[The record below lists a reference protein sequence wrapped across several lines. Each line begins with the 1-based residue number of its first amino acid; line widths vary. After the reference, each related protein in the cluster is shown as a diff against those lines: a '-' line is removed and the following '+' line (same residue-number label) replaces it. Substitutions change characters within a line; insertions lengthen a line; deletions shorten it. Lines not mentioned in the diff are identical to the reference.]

1 MTSCGGRTLHQ
12 ASKLRHRSQLLRV
25 KTVAHPYAKVD
36 LNLKKGKGMSKKY
49 SYVGLR
55 RYKIGLHT
63 LGLYERQLGEY
74 CLTNQSLGKLVKRI
88 MN

>member
-1 MTSCGGRTLHQ
+1 MTSCGGRTLQQ

-25 KTVAHPYAKVD
+25 KTAAHPYARVD
-36 LNLKKGKGMSKKY
+36 LNLKNGKGMKRAH
-49 SYVGLR
+49 SYVGLK
-55 RYKIGLHT
+55 RYSISLHT

-74 CLTNQSLGKLVKRI
+74 CLTAQSLRKLLERI